1 MSFIDHLHR
10 LAESVLAGLAGLG
23 GPAFWT
29 ISSSGHVIGS
39 LTFDEGKWRL
49 AWFENAD
56 PRLRGYR
63 GEVNDDV
70 EALAAALSARTGF
83 PVSFDPVIL

>member
-1 MSFIDHLHR
+1 MNLIDQLSR
-10 LAESVLAGLAGLG
+10 FARVILAGLG

-29 ISSSGHVIGS
+29 ISSSGRVIGS
-39 LTFDEGKWRL
+39 LTLEAGNWRL

-56 PRLRGYR
+56 PRLREYR
-63 GEVNDDV
+63 GAVTEDV
-70 EALAAALSARTGF
+70 EALADTLSARAGI

>member
-1 MSFIDHLHR
+1 MSDLINHLSRFAGFI
-10 LAESVLAGLAGLG
+10 LAGLG

-39 LTFDEGKWRL
+39 LTFEAGTWRL

-56 PRLRGYR
+56 PRLRDYR
-63 GEVNDDV
+63 GAVTEDV
-70 EALAAALSARTGF
+70 EALAETLSARAGI

>member
-1 MSFIDHLHR
+1 MTLFDQLSRFAGFI
-10 LAESVLAGLAGLG
+10 LAGLG
-23 GPAFWT
+23 GPALWT

-39 LTFDEGKWRL
+39 LTFEAGQWRL

-56 PRLRGYR
+56 PRLREYQGPVT
-63 GEVNDDV
+63 EDV
-70 EALAAALSARTGF
+70 EGLAKELSARAGI

>member
-1 MSFIDHLHR
+1 MNLVEQLSRFAGFI
-10 LAESVLAGLAGLG
+10 LAGLG

-39 LTFDEGKWRL
+39 LTFEAGTWRL

-56 PRLRGYR
+56 SRLRGYR
-63 GEVNDDV
+63 GTVTEDV
-70 EALAAALSARTGF
+70 EALAETLSARAGI

>member
-1 MSFIDHLHR
+1 MNLIDQLSRFAGFI
-10 LAESVLAGLAGLG
+10 LAGLG

-29 ISSSGHVIGS
+29 ISTSGRVIGS
-39 LTFDEGKWRL
+39 LTFEAGTWRL

-56 PRLRGYR
+56 PRLRAFK
-63 GEVNDDV
+63 GELTDDV
-70 EALAAALSARTGF
+70 EALAETLSARAGI